1 MSSRSVVI
9 TGMGTLCPLGLSTTE
24 FWHSCLTET
33 QAASYIPEAWLEYAD
48 FTSRYWAP
56 LPEIDYAAFG
66 ISRIDALRLDP
77 VSKLSL
83 AATAQALKDAGIVA
97 RPVNRKRTIFE
108 LEGLKPERVGV
119 ILGTGIG
126 GLNTTLESHTVH
138 LFARYREEMVSLLD
152 SAEMDTDTEK
162 ELHALLKRMDYP
174 QRYNPFTV
182 SMIMNNSVSANI
194 GIRYQCK
201 GPNKAISIACASGTA
216 ALGQAYTE
224 IQNGTLDLTISG
236 GVEYKY
242 DTTGA
247 VFRGYDI
254 ARTLAHD
261 FPSPQ
266 EANRPFDKKR
276 NGFLFSEG
284 AAAILIL
291 EEKQHALERGAN
303 IIAEISAYAETFD
316 AYSIMS
322 PAPDGEQIERM
333 IRTALMQADV
343 KTTELD
349 YINAHGTGTLANDET
364 ECNVIERIFGDRPA
378 VNSTK
383 SWVGHTIGASGALET
398 QVAAL
403 SIRDQITHGNANLDE
418 PISSIKLLKTK
429 EKLDISSAL
438 THSFAFGGHN
448 CALILKR
455 PNV

>member
-1 MSSRSVVI
+1 MKRRQVVI
-9 TGMGTLCPLGLSTTE
+9 TGMGTLCPIGLSTTE
-24 FWHSCLTET
+24 FWHACLTEK
-33 QAASYIPEAWLEYAD
+33 QAASYIPEAWLDYAD
-48 FTSRYWAP
+48 FHSRYWAP
-56 LPEIDYAAFG
+56 LPEIDYSAFG

-77 VSKLSL
+77 VSKLGL

-97 RPVNRKRTIFE
+97 RPVNRKHTVFE
-108 LEGLKPERVGV
+108 LEGLDPERAGV

-126 GLNTTLESHTVH
+126 GLHTTLESHTVH
-138 LFARYREEMVSLLD
+138 LLTRYRSEIERLVD
-152 SAEMDTDTEK
+152 SGEQDSGMQR
-162 ELHALLKRMDYP
+162 ELHGLLKRMDYP

-224 IQNGTLDLTISG
+224 IQNGTLDFAISG

-242 DTTGA
+242 DRTGA

-254 ARTLAHD
+254 ARTLACG
-261 FPSPQ
+261 FPSPE
-266 EANRPFDKKR
+266 EANRPFDKRR

-284 AAAILIL
+284 AAAILVL
-291 EEKQHALERGAN
+291 EEKQHALNRGAS

-322 PAPDGEQIERM
+322 PDPGGEQIERM
-333 IRTALMQADV
+333 IKDALRQADIAAN
-343 KTTELD
+343 ELD
-349 YINAHGTGTLANDET
+349 YINAHGTGTIANDEI
-364 ECNVIERIFGDRPA
+364 ECQVIERLFGDRPL

-383 SWVGHTIGASGALET
+383 SWVGHTIGASGALEA

-403 SIRDQITHGNANLDE
+403 SIRDQLTHGNANLED
-418 PISSIKLLKTK
+418 PISGIKLLKNS

-448 CALILKR
+448 CALVLTK
-455 PNV
+455 